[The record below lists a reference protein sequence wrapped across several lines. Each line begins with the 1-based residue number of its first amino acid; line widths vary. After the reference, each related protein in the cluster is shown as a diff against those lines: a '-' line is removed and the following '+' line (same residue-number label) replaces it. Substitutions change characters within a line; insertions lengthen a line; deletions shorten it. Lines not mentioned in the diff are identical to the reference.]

1 MFLYEYA
8 GKLIVAGTEYLK
20 DYKHAVVFIT
30 MPRTLEETRGV
41 TSLTVLI

>member
-8 GKLIVAGTEYLK
+8 GKLIVTGTEYLE

-30 MPRTLEETRGV
+30 MPRPLEGRRAV